1 MIVSFFCCLQFYA
14 LMLLLRHIEK
24 VKHTFRKKTLLYRP
38 THEILLLIAYAQK
51 PSLNTHADTSGK
63 FRGLIC
69 GRRLSIP
76 CYFVYERS
84 QDSDATSC
92 KHSLVLSFAARNT
105 TSTQITMNHLWYLKL
120 QRFASVNFV
129 ETQMMYILKG

>member
-38 THEILLLIAYAQK
+38 THETLVLIAYAQK
-51 PSLNTHADTSGK
+51 SSLNTHADTFSK

-69 GRRLSIP
+69 FRRLSIP
-76 CYFVYERS
+76 CYFVYEKS
-84 QDSDATSC
+84 QDSDETAC
-92 KHSLVLSFAARNT
+92 KHNLVLSFAAHNT
-105 TSTQITMNHLWYLKL
+105 TCTQITLAQLWHLKL
-120 QRFASVNFV
+120 QRSH
-129 ETQMMYILKG
+129 QLSKKLK